1 MMESASKSGYE
12 TAGKGIVGPL
22 AVQTK
27 GVQARSASQR
37 RTLPWWLQLVYFAR
51 PHLGGLSFAILLM
64 LVGIAIDTLKPWPM
78 KFIVDQVLQNQ
89 PLPAYLGWLGGLPGG
104 GSKTALLAWLAAGTV
119 CFFLAGQI
127 VRLARSYLES
137 GLGSRMVYELGVRLF
152 EHLQSL
158 SLHFHG
164 KRTKGDLVRRVTT
177 DSTCVKELVMW
188 VLLPIITSLVSLAAM
203 FAVMWK
209 LDISLSLLALFIALP
224 LGVFIKV
231 FSRPMSKRTY
241 IQQQLES
248 EIMALAEQ
256 TLSALPVVQAFGREA
271 YLDKKYRE
279 LSDRTI
285 RAALLTVFSQLQFKV
300 STTGVT
306 AVGTAVIMAVGGF
319 HVLHGSLTVG
329 TLLVFLSYLASLYTP
344 LQTLAYVSSGF
355 ASAAARARRV
365 LEVLDTEEG
374 VRDEAGA
381 RDVAWGGRGVR
392 VQFSG
397 VSFGYEAGREILHGI
412 NLEALPGE
420 TIALVGTT
428 GAGKSTLV
436 SLIPRFFDPWQ
447 GAISFNGTNIREIK
461 LASLR
466 GQISLVLQEPF
477 LLPLTVAENI
487 AYGRPGAG
495 REAIEEAA
503 RAANA
508 DEFIRRL
515 PLGYD
520 TVLGERGASLSG
532 GERQRLSIARALL
545 KDAPVLILDEPTS
558 SLDAGTEAL
567 LLEALDR
574 LMKGRT
580 TFIIAHRLSTIR
592 GADRILVMEDGK
604 IIESGTHEELLAA
617 RGAYFRLHQL
627 QIGRHVEALPQP
639 G

>member
-1 MMESASKSGYE
+1 MQRYRKLVKYALQQWRSLLLILALSLLASTI
-12 TAGKGIVGPL
+12 TA
-22 AVQTK
+22 
-27 GVQARSASQR
+27 
-37 RTLPWWLQLVYFAR
+37 LQ
-51 PHLGGLSFAILLM
+51 
-64 LVGIAIDTLKPWPM
+64 PWPM
-78 KFIVDQVLQNQ
+78 KLLVDCALSGSAVPEMIQSFIRALALQVS
-89 PLPAYLGWLGGLPGG
+89 PALII
-104 GSKTALLAWLAAGTV
+104 LLAALASLGFYVLNSMIDVGLSWAWTEAGQKMVYNLAAD
-119 CFFLAGQI
+119 
-127 VRLARSYLES
+127 
-137 GLGSRMVYELGVRLF
+137 LF
-152 EHLQSL
+152 RHLQ
-158 SLHFHG
+158 
-164 KRTKGDLVRRVTT
+164 R
-177 DSTCVKELVMW
+177 
-188 VLLPIITSLVSLAAM
+188 
-203 FAVMWK
+203 
-209 LDISLSLLALFIALP
+209 LSLLFHNRHGVGDSLSRLTGDTWCIYTATSQLLISPAKNLLTLIMVSSVAWQLDHQLTLLSLAIAPFLGWSALFFGRRL
-224 LGVFIKV
+224 KT
-231 FSRPMSKRTY
+231 RTRDNREA
-241 IQQQLES
+241 ES
-248 EIMALAEQ
+248 SLLMFVHQTMA
-256 TLSALPVVQAFGREA
+256 ALPVVQAFTAEDRNGRQFRRLA
-271 YLDKKYRE
+271 NNAVR
-279 LSDRTI
+279 
-285 RAALLTVFSQLQFKV
+285 FSQKGALVKSSFEFANEFIL
-300 STTGVT
+300 TL
-306 AVGTAVIMAVGGF
+306 GTAI
-319 HVLHGSLTVG
+319 VLYIAGRRVLSGALTLGS
-329 TLLVFLSYLASLYTP
+329 LLVFLAYLRSLQEACRSLLSIYGGMRSVE
-344 LQTLAYVSSGF
+344 ANVD
-355 ASAAARARRV
+355 RV

-381 RDVAWGGRGVR
+381 RDVAWGRRGVR

-617 RGAYFRLHQL
+617 RGAYFRLDAL
-627 QIGRHVEALPQP
+627 QVAKKPLELCA
-639 G
+639 